1 MSQFVPTKNLEKL
14 ARSMVHF
21 ANLWMTFVMERFE
34 KGRGKRPR
42 WAHQGL
48 DFLLT
53 VCEPK
58 LTKYLTEDEF
68 EELKMK
74 IDVCISHAIGTT
86 APSTPDS
93 GFYSAS
99 PRTSLELVRSLPRSR
114 GSSPSPKQ
122 TYKSQRSISR
132 KTSMERSPLNDV
144 PDSPNFPRYEF
155 TIIILHH
162 SDLGYHPF
170 SLIKILNSSKL
181 IFYHIFRKDDSL
193 HGSLVKLKLQPAPR
207 SERIRDSI
215 ESLEQKLDED
225 LREQELIGRVISKN
239 PIGKMFLRRKHVTF
253 TWQRGIKI
261 GQGRFGK
268 VYTAV
273 NNDTGEMM
281 AMKEIAIQP
290 NDTHTISKIAEEL
303 KILEGIHHKHLV
315 QYYGVEVHRVSN
327 LNSLKW

>member
-1 MSQFVPTKNLEKL
+1 MPQFVPTKNLEKL
-14 ARSMVHF
+14 AKSMVHF
-21 ANLWMTFVMERFE
+21 ANLWMTFVMERFD

-42 WAHQGL
+42 WSNQGL

-58 LTKYLTEDEF
+58 LTKYLTDDEF
-68 EELKMK
+68 EELKTK
-74 IDVCISHAIGTT
+74 IDACISHAIGTT

-99 PRTSLELVRSLPRSR
+99 PRTSLELVRSYPRSR

-132 KTSMERSPLNDV
+132 KTSMERSPLNDL
-144 PDSPNFPRYEF
+144 PDSPNFPRYDYF
-155 TIIILHH
+155 FFDLIITNYL
-162 SDLGYHPF
+162 STDC
-170 SLIKILNSSKL
+170 
-181 IFYHIFRKDDSL
+181 RKDDSV
-193 HGSLVKLKLQPAPR
+193 HGNMAKLKLQPAHR
-207 SERIRDSI
+207 SERIRDAI
-215 ESLEQKLDED
+215 ESLEQKLDEL
-225 LREQELIGRVISKN
+225 LREQDLIGKVISKN

-273 NNDTGEMM
+273 NNNTGEMM
-281 AMKEIAIQP
+281 AMKEISIQP
-290 NDTHTISKIAEEL
+290 NDTHAISKIAEEL

-315 QYYGVEVHRVSN
+315 QYYGVELHRVNN
-327 LNSLKW
+327 LINFEFINFKLIFSCRKKC